1 MLVTVT
7 VTVIHITVTVPIIVT
22 VTVTVFTVIHVT
34 DITMLPLVELP
45 VQAQQILAT
54 WQTLKASNVLEMA
67 DPTTS
72 QAITDTVTLL
82 EMLTAA
88 PDQAP

>member
-1 MLVTVT
+1 ML
-7 VTVIHITVTVPIIVT
+7 
-22 VTVTVFTVIHVT
+22 
-34 DITMLPLVELP
+34 LLVELP

-67 DPTTS
+67 DPTIS
-72 QAITDTVTLL
+72 QAVTDMVTLL

-88 PDQAP
+88 LDQAP

>member
-1 MLVTVT
+1 MPVTVT
-7 VTVIHITVTVPIIVT
+7 ATHLTVTVPFIVT
-22 VTVTVFTVIHVT
+22 VTVTVFIVIQVT
-34 DITMLPLVELP
+34 NITMLPLVELP

-54 WQTLKASNVLEMA
+54 WQTLKASNVLETA
-67 DPTTS
+67 NPTTS
-72 QAITDTVTLL
+72 QAVTDMVTLL

>member
-1 MLVTVT
+1 MSPLYYIASSNLHQVPVTVT
-7 VTVIHITVTVPIIVT
+7 IIY
-22 VTVTVFTVIHVT
+22 VT

-54 WQTLKASNVLEMA
+54 WQILKASNVLETA
-67 DPTTS
+67 DTTIT
-72 QAITDTVTLL
+72 QAVEDTVTLL
-82 EMLTAA
+82 EMLTAV